1 MKGNS
6 EFLAADPLRGV
17 DVVTGGGTDD
27 PPTDC
32 QWISA
37 IEAVEEG
44 FIGGRSGA
52 VAAVVA

>member
-17 DVVTGGGTDD
+17 DVVTGGGTDV
-27 PPTDC
+27 PPTAV
-32 QWISA
+32 SGFP
-37 IEAVEEG
+37 AVEEG

>member
-17 DVVTGGGTDD
+17 DVVTGGGTDV
-27 PPTDC
+27 PPTPVRGFP
-32 QWISA
+32 A
-37 IEAVEEG
+37 VEAVEEG